1 MTLRKKPGGNHISA
15 NEIRQLFN
23 EIICPQVIQG
33 ELVARVQQ
41 DKHPS
46 RTKAKEPFCTRSQ
59 LVAYYDAQG
68 MEIARAHQYRRPDGT
83 LGASGKPDPKRIFV
97 NGICY
102 SLEIERKSS

>member
-1 MTLRKKPGGNHISA
+1 MTLRNTGDVNRIAA

-23 EIICPQVIQG
+23 EIIYPQVMQG
-33 ELVARVQQ
+33 ELVARVKR

-68 MEIARAHQYRRPDGT
+68 MEVARAHQNRRPDGT
-83 LGASGKPDPKRIFV
+83 LGASGKPDPKRIVV
-97 NGICY
+97 NGVCY
-102 SLEIERKSS
+102 SLDTEQK